1 MRITRPRH
9 ARRGPQKLCYSL
21 SDTSEFHGGIVPVCA
36 LHVFSL
42 SSVQGAGST
51 VRTFPDTTY
60 TGGYTDESMRH
71 RRESKAASTTVNVY
85 VAVSYGVI
93 CSSQV
98 SSRRPSFA
106 CIAHWTDASASGE
119 ISTGPLSPLAVAHSL
134 PAPPPAPQARAACLV
149 LPPAPTP
156 ASQAPTRPRKHRP
169 LHAALVSSHL

>member
-21 SDTSEFHGGIVPVCA
+21 SDTSESWRHA
-36 LHVFSL
+36 LHVFIL

-51 VRTFPDTTY
+51 DHRARTFPIQRTPADTP
-60 TGGYTDESMRH
+60 MRH

-119 ISTGPLSPLAVAHSL
+119 ISTGPLSPLAVALSL

>member
-9 ARRGPQKLCYSL
+9 ARRGPQKLCDSL
-21 SDTSEFHGGIVPVCA
+21 SDTSDVMAACTSCLQ
-36 LHVFSL
+36 LHPL
-42 SSVQGAGST
+42 QRPGSR
-51 VRTFPDTTY
+51 VHRAYVPDTTY

-119 ISTGPLSPLAVAHSL
+119 ISTGPLSPLAVALSP

-156 ASQAPTRPRKHRP
+156 ASQAPTCPRRHRP
-169 LHAALVSSHL
+169 LHAALVASHL

>member
-1 MRITRPRH
+1 MH
-9 ARRGPQKLCYSL
+9 Y
-21 SDTSEFHGGIVPVCA
+21 
-36 LHVFSL
+36 LHVFTPLQRPGSRVL
-42 SSVQGAGST
+42 RAYVPDSSTPAD
-51 VRTFPDTTY
+51 RTP
-60 TGGYTDESMRH
+60 MRH

-93 CSSQV
+93 CSSQQTAHRFQV

-119 ISTGPLSPLAVAHSL
+119 ISTGPLSPLAVALSL

>member
-1 MRITRPRH
+1 MRTRPRH

-21 SDTSEFHGGIVPVCA
+21 SDTSEFHGGTCTSCLRI
-36 LHVFSL
+36 L

-51 VRTFPDTTY
+51 VRTFPIQRTPADTP
-60 TGGYTDESMRH
+60 MRH

-119 ISTGPLSPLAVAHSL
+119 ISTGPLSPLAVALSL